1 MLLLLLHSIFSSS
14 LFRKEKNTTQSDQES
29 KLNYSDEEKRI
40 LAHENQMRI
49 YALQRV
55 IVEDYQEEIKPQIIY
70 ENDVERIL
78 KSYNPNEEYIEVKFH
93 NERKGDPM
101 I

>member
-1 MLLLLLHSIFSSS
+1 M
-14 LFRKEKNTTQSDQES
+14 
-29 KLNYSDEEKRI
+29 
-40 LAHENQMRI
+40 
-49 YALQRV
+49 QRV